1 MKKRFFMGT
10 ILAMFLVG
18 CDNSQET
25 VVKDAD
31 TGAVEGIKAS
41 MEKQVDDLQLQVDE
55 LKQRLDAVDE
65 ENGYQGLELYT
76 LNQIIKA
83 TSDVEAKYGYIES
96 ISENNEVTVK
106 RVDMLTDVNRPN
118 GYRIEDLNQNETF
131 KLDENM
137 LYFVVYEVAP
147 EMVDFAEFK
156 KQAVESKLFTFTIV
170 DGKLLVVKEQY
181 LP

>member
-1 MKKRFFMGT
+1 M
-10 ILAMFLVG
+10 
-18 CDNSQET
+18 
-25 VVKDAD
+25 
-31 TGAVEGIKAS
+31 
-41 MEKQVDDLQLQVDE
+41 
-55 LKQRLDAVDE
+55 
-65 ENGYQGLELYT
+65 
-76 LNQIIKA
+76 
-83 TSDVEAKYGYIES
+83 EAKYGYIES

-131 KLDENM
+131 KLEENM